1 MEYFDV
7 LDKNRKPLNKIY
19 PRGTNLNENEYN
31 AGVEIYIT
39 CQNKLLMGKRCM
51 LKSHP
56 LEWEVPG
63 GCSQASEDSLTT
75 LYRELKE
82 EINLDLNIKPKLI
95 DTIIYKNQF
104 VDIYTVELPNI
115 ITNFKLQKEEVS
127 NIKKPEEN
135 QKINKSDFQEKR
147 NQANNYNR
155 NNNYQKLSGLQ
166 KMIFKK

>member
-7 LDKNRKPLNKIY
+7 LDKNRNPLNKIY
-19 PRGTNLNENEYN
+19 PRGTKLNEDEYN

-39 CQNKLLMGKRCM
+39 CQNKLLMSERCM

-104 VDIYTVELPNI
+104 VDIYTVELPNL

-127 NIKKPEEN
+127 NIKWITKD
-135 QKINKSDFQEKR
+135 DFQEMINDNKIVTSVL
-147 NQANNYNR
+147 NR
-155 NNNYQKLSGLQ
+155 FEQIKSRLNLNW
-166 KMIFKK
+166 

>member
-19 PRGTNLNENEYN
+19 SRGTKLNEDEYN

-39 CQNKLLMGKRCM
+39 YQNKLLMGERCI

-63 GCSQASEDSLTT
+63 GCSQTSEDSLTT

-82 EINLDLNIKPKLI
+82 EINLDLDIKPKLI

-104 VDIYTVELPNI
+104 VDIYTVELPNL

-127 NIKKPEEN
+127 NIKWVTKN
-135 QKINKSDFQEKR
+135 DF
-147 NQANNYNR
+147 
-155 NNNYQKLSGLQ
+155 Q
-166 KMIFKK
+166 KMINDNKIVASVLNRFEQIKNKLNLNW